1 MLQLL
6 KKVLLKISI
15 FARIKKIFNT
25 RKMEKKHDYKLDFID
40 SEELFNHVKNTVLGY
55 SFKMDLKS
63 FNNNLIDPIKLTF
76 DSIVY
81 AQGIEQTIENEVL
94 RQLDKTNSNLIGY
107 FHQNIF
113 RYIGDGW
120 TVPKTGYDIQ
130 SEKQNIFVEMKNKH
144 NTMNSS
150 SSAKTFMRMQ
160 STIIKNPEATC
171 LLVEVIA
178 KKSQNIPW
186 VVSLDG
192 ERQAST
198 SHIRRVSIDKF
209 YELVT
214 GNKNAFLELC
224 KIIPTVIADVISEIK
239 ISEKQNTVFV
249 ELNKISDDLL
259 SSIYLMSFEH
269 YEGFNKFK
277 F

>member
-198 SHIRRVSIDKF
+198 SQIRRVSIDKF